1 MGLLE
6 CFLIH
11 IKDESCSKFLFRL
24 AVDGDRI
31 TAGERRRRGCTRVH
45 SLATMAC
52 STKVVGASTGI
63 LTPDNLPMEVWGE
76 SRFGDDDGEVASQ
89 GLRRIDSHS
98 RAIERD
104 ATFFRHCLRFRDSF
118 EEERERFDE
127 GEIGDGTR
135 EDVPW
140 GDLAAGGEATTSPAR
155 SVAGDGVAQNHPGR
169 RSNGSIR
176 SRFVAAST
184 FTAPARN
191 MKNHLLRMSET
202 ISTPSWARR
211 PCPRKIFYCT

>member
-6 CFLIH
+6 HFLIH
-11 IKDESCSKFLFRL
+11 IKDESYLKFLLRL

-31 TAGERRRRGCTRVH
+31 TAGERRRRGCRRVH

-63 LTPDNLPMEVWGE
+63 LTPDNLPMEVGCE
-76 SRFGDDDGEVASQ
+76 GRVGDDDGEVASR

-98 RAIERD
+98 RVIERN
-104 ATFFRHCLRFRDSF
+104 ATFFRHCLRFWDSF

-135 EDVPW
+135 EGAPW
-140 GDLAAGGEATTSPAR
+140 GDLAAGGEATSSPAR
-155 SVAGDGVAQNHPGR
+155 SAAGDGVAQNRPGS
-169 RSNGSIR
+169 RSNGSIKLE
-176 SRFVAAST
+176 SMDHVFLS
-184 FTAPARN
+184 
-191 MKNHLLRMSET
+191 
-202 ISTPSWARR
+202 
-211 PCPRKIFYCT
+211 CT

>member
-6 CFLIH
+6 HFLIH
-11 IKDESCSKFLFRL
+11 IKDESFLKFLLRL

-52 STKVVGASTGI
+52 SSKVVGASTGI
-63 LTPDNLPMEVWGE
+63 LTPEKLPMEVGYE
-76 SRFGDDDGEVASQ
+76 GRVGDGDGAAAAK

-98 RAIERD
+98 RAIDRS

-127 GEIGDGTR
+127 GEIGDGKR
-135 EDVPW
+135 EDAPW
-140 GDLAAGGEATTSPAR
+140 GDLAAGGEATSSPAR
-155 SVAGDGVAQNHPGR
+155 SAAGVEVAQNRPER
-169 RSNGSIR
+169 RSNGSPIITLSDQHALIR
-176 SRFVAAST
+176 CGVFPNTNVFIIPIMFGRLKLHFK
-184 FTAPARN
+184 FEN
-191 MKNHLLRMSET
+191 
-202 ISTPSWARR
+202 W
-211 PCPRKIFYCT
+211 